1 MGFFSR
7 KSEGQDA
14 SSKGGDTA
22 RASRGWTETLEFLKS
37 REGMRVLDFGGTSSA
52 NINYLTQ
59 LGQSVY
65 MANVVE
71 DATKPEWTRTGEN
84 GKPEFDAERFAAQN
98 FDFSGK
104 EFDVILLWDTADY
117 LPPATVPLLLSRLRE
132 VLRKDGRLLAFFHGK
147 LTGPE
152 TQFYRYHVAD
162 RPELLLQPA
171 GNFPVQSITQ
181 NRQVEKFLEGFSDTR
196 FLLGKD
202 NTREVIAVR

>member
-1 MGFFSR
+1 MGLFSR
-7 KSEGQDA
+7 KSEGHE
-14 SSKGGDTA
+14 SGLKGGDVL
-22 RASRGWTETLEFLKS
+22 RPSRGWTETLEFLKS
-37 REGMRVLDFGGTSSA
+37 RDGMRVLDFGTTSSA

-71 DATKPEWTRTGEN
+71 DATKPEWMRPGAE

-104 EFDVILLWDTADY
+104 EFDVVLLWDTADY
-117 LPPATVPLLLSRLRE
+117 LPPTTVPLLFAKLGQ
-132 VLRKDGRLLAFFHGK
+132 VLRKEGRLLGFFHGK
-147 LTGPE
+147 MNGPD

-171 GNFPVQSITQ
+171 GNFPVQAIYQ
-181 NRQVEKFLEGFSDTR
+181 NRQVEKFLEGYTDTR

>member
-7 KSEGQDA
+7 KSEGQEPGT
-14 SSKGGDTA
+14 KGGDVL
-22 RASRGWTETLEFLKS
+22 RASRGWVETLEFLKS
-37 REGMRVLDFGGTSSA
+37 REGMRVLDFGTTSSA

-71 DATKPEWTRTGEN
+71 DSTKPEWMRPGED
-84 GKPEFDAERFAAQN
+84 GKPEFDADRFAAQN

-104 EFDVILLWDTADY
+104 EFDVVLLWDTADF
-117 LPPATVPLLLSRLRE
+117 LPPATVPMLFARLSQ
-132 VLRKDGRLLAFFHGK
+132 VLRKDGRLLGFFHGK
-147 LTGPE
+147 MTGPE
-152 TQFYRYHVAD
+152 AQFYRYHVAD
-162 RPELLLQPA
+162 RAEVLLQPV
-171 GNFPVQSITQ
+171 GNFAMRGIYQ
-181 NRQVEKFLEGFSDTR
+181 NRQVEKFLEGYTDTR